1 MKTLTVL
8 NVIGKEISPTIK
20 YQNVNIMKSKIPDNV
35 VFSEDKGYNASL
47 LPYSTNVGAPVIK
60 MDDVV
65 SWKSRG
71 INNVNKE
78 FENKFNELKEQYESL
93 MIEYKWNELVYNAK
107 FSFEPVIGEIYHLYS
122 NNDGTNVLSL
132 IAPNEWNKEH
142 IGTFKLNSEKK
153 WVRILY

>member
-1 MKTLTVL
+1 
-8 NVIGKEISPTIK
+8 
-20 YQNVNIMKSKIPDNV
+20 MKSKIPDNV

-122 NNDGTNVLSL
+122 NNDGTNILSL

>member
-1 MKTLTVL
+1 
-8 NVIGKEISPTIK
+8 
-20 YQNVNIMKSKIPDNV
+20 
-35 VFSEDKGYNASL
+35 
-47 LPYSTNVGAPVIK
+47 
-60 MDDVV
+60 
-65 SWKSRG
+65 
-71 INNVNKE
+71 
-78 FENKFNELKEQYESL
+78 

>member
-1 MKTLTVL
+1 
-8 NVIGKEISPTIK
+8 
-20 YQNVNIMKSKIPDNV
+20 MKSKIPDNV

-60 MDDVV
+60 MGDVV